1 MELLDYKVIMFLIF
15 KGLSILKHEQF
26 LNNEIETKD
35 IQWTGK
41 MQIRPRGQGQWEN
54 KKKEVWAI
62 ASNSLAVVE

>member
-1 MELLDYKVIMFLIF
+1 MELLDYKVVMFLIF

-54 KKKEVWAI
+54 KNKEVWAI